1 MKKENEHLF
10 SYFTYIC
17 DGIKICFCVAVLIIS
32 KKLPVSV
39 FSQFK
44 LRGSLDSGRNNSE
57 EFSTS
62 FEIEKR
68 SDIMKFFS
76 FEIDKKQ
83 SVDENGNYSHKIQIY
98 YQEEQAANQ
107 KEDLSLSEKRD
118 LKNSQILLES
128 LLNSDEKTPSKYIKK
143 ETRKT
148 EKELITFAQEIKK
161 IESPEKVD
169 TFFDNFGKTDLNISN
184 LQETVNKF
192 MNEYRHSIIHEQTK
206 EKKFQLVSK
215 FLGITWNYRSS
226 NLWLKKFSLCTEFPS
241 HFMIT
246 AKDAEVIFPN
256 FLVQSVMFTNKDN
269 VFKLSIY
276 IRNERK
282 KMSIIRSL
290 EQIERFAKSQFPK
303 IKLPSNTDN
312 INFIKEIKYLLNVC
326 LNEATNESF
335 ICKFLNKKNV
345 TIIPFNMDI
354 PKINLEIESFYG
366 FEEDGMRYK
375 LSFEFGFISL
385 KKSEVIRNLKQFELL
400 SHNLQLRFGSEYVLR
415 PEMFLNINYIK
426 NWLEKMFENELIWRS
441 TEFKIFINYFNTKS
455 KADSIS
461 KYHGTFTT
469 KSKSEESN
477 SLGLSKSN
485 DSQKD

>member
-1 MKKENEHLF
+1 M
-10 SYFTYIC
+10 
-17 DGIKICFCVAVLIIS
+17 
-32 KKLPVSV
+32 

-269 VFKLSIY
+269 VFKLSI
-276 IRNERK
+276 
-282 KMSIIRSL
+282 
-290 EQIERFAKSQFPK
+290 
-303 IKLPSNTDN
+303 
-312 INFIKEIKYLLNVC
+312 
-326 LNEATNESF
+326 
-335 ICKFLNKKNV
+335 
-345 TIIPFNMDI
+345 
-354 PKINLEIESFYG
+354 
-366 FEEDGMRYK
+366 
-375 LSFEFGFISL
+375 
-385 KKSEVIRNLKQFELL
+385 
-400 SHNLQLRFGSEYVLR
+400 
-415 PEMFLNINYIK
+415 
-426 NWLEKMFENELIWRS
+426 
-441 TEFKIFINYFNTKS
+441 
-455 KADSIS
+455 
-461 KYHGTFTT
+461 
-469 KSKSEESN
+469 
-477 SLGLSKSN
+477 
-485 DSQKD
+485 